1 MKSEKNFNLPTPE
14 TQSIELTPTKA
25 EEGSKRLKLRIG
37 IAGATLVGFYF
48 SSSALA
54 LSDNNLKNNTVAISP
69 YDPNP
74 DSDPDSSDTT
84 TFPADYAVETL
95 PDSDPDSSDTT
106 TFPADY
112 AVETLP
118 DDTVVVTY
126 PDDTVVIIPPPPY
139 TTTPAPNTDVPIT
152 PPTTSPETTL
162 PPKPLQ
168 GLSISFSEN
177 NETNYTAP
185 GETITYSVSLTNPD
199 DVVKV
204 VSMRAGFID
213 SFAMD
218 RITAIRVSD
227 CGSYEIDSGPLHV
240 YLNSIR
246 LEPNQICRIE
256 YDALVAHSDK
266 SITSYVTISDETAG
280 ENINKRFATIYS

>member
-69 YDPNP
+69 YDPN
-74 DSDPDSSDTT
+74 
-84 TFPADYAVETL
+84 

-218 RITAIRVSD
+218 RITAIRASD
-227 CGSYEIDSGPLHV
+227 CGSYENDSGPLHV